1 MRRSL
6 NGFVAMYYSS
16 NTIYLADLSSNI
28 NYACCCKLL
37 IYIGIHYSARIV
49 RILFHRNDIT
59 SKQLVIKYQHIL
71 KFRIKS
77 MYGITVQDPDSG
89 PRVSVMSTSRD
100 KDQAEFISH
109 MVQYLL
115 DTKQVH
121 HSI

>member
-1 MRRSL
+1 MSKSQIDRNTVFELKMSA
-6 NGFVAMYYSS
+6 GSSDSHSTFVKFASRKSS
-16 NTIYLADLSSNI
+16 KVLCCFDFDNI
-28 NYACCCKLL
+28 E
-37 IYIGIHYSARIV
+37 
-49 RILFHRNDIT
+49 
-59 SKQLVIKYQHIL
+59 
-71 KFRIKS
+71 S